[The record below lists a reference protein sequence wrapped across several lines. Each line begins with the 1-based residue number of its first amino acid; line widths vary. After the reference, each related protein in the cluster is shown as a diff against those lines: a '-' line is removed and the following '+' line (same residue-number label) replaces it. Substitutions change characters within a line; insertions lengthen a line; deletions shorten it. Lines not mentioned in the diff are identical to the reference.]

1 MTLNEYVKRYM
12 RTRTA
17 AFYVALG
24 VSLLAVAAGVI
35 ACAGLSAYGT
45 AWPALVCVI
54 VGFMAFLVLSFAGQD
69 NAGAAAMGVL
79 TLAGFVCLLVGE
91 YSHFFNTIQ
100 NQAMTGFNIASVD
113 GLMLLIV
120 CVVLYVVSAIALN
133 VCAWLRLKKI
143 AGAARAA

>member
-1 MTLNEYVKRYM
+1 
-12 RTRTA
+12 
-17 AFYVALG
+17 
-24 VSLLAVAAGVI
+24 
-35 ACAGLSAYGT
+35 
-45 AWPALVCVI
+45 
-54 VGFMAFLVLSFAGQD
+54 
-69 NAGAAAMGVL
+69 MGVL

-133 VCAWLRLKKI
+133 VCAWLRLKKT